1 MNMRNKKLLL
11 VTIASLSM
19 IGVTVTTQTDPVA
32 ASPYA
37 SGVETEAV
45 NNPKEIVINLVDEA
59 GNPVTWTQTNG
70 ENGGS
75 SIEYLNQDG
84 DLTGMSLIPLPDNLV
99 ANSAITADQGY
110 IYSVNDGK
118 FYVDLSA
125 ISGSVAHFTL
135 NVDQAGVAQ
144 PDVVTG
150 TDSVPAEPQYVTS
163 SAVVPNEPQYMTSSA
178 TVPNEPVYMT
188 SSAVV
193 PNEPQYMTSS
203 AMVPNEPQYMSS
215 SAVVPNQPIV
225 APVGPVA
232 PHSGASIADLVPAT
246 SATPADV
253 TAKSEGSQ
261 ASHINKPVMQKSDTS
276 VSVAPNVI
284 AQAASV
290 ATTTPVTASNV
301 VSTST
306 PVVATP
312 IASVVGSVANAGN
325 QTNLATNQTSGS
337 SVQSTPVSV
346 NATQTQAQVQA
357 VKKPD
362 LISSISDLPNAS
374 IWTDKARTFSAISI
388 GMSVVA
394 VAAQFLM
401 TKLGFIKSF
410 L

>member
-59 GNPVTWTQTNG
+59 GKPVTWTQTNG
-70 ENGGS
+70 DNGGS

-84 DLTGMSLIPLPDNLV
+84 DVTGMSLIPLPDNLV

-135 NVDQAGVAQ
+135 NVDQAGIAQ
-144 PDVVTG
+144 PDFVTG
-150 TDSVPAEPQYVTS
+150 TDSVPAELQYV
-163 SAVVPNEPQYMTSSA
+163 
-178 TVPNEPVYMT
+178 T

-203 AMVPNEPQYMSS
+203 AMVPNEPRYMSS
-215 SAVVPNQPIV
+215 SAVVPKEPIV
-225 APVGPVA
+225 VPVA

-246 SATPADV
+246 SATPTDV
-253 TAKSEGSQ
+253 TVKSEGSQ
-261 ASHINKPVMQKSDTS
+261 ASRINKPVMQKSDTS
-276 VSVAPNVI
+276 ISVAPNVI
-284 AQAASV
+284 AQAASL

-301 VSTST
+301 VPAST
-306 PVVATP
+306 PVVVTT
-312 IASVVGSVANAGN
+312 IASVVGSVATAGN
-325 QTNLATNQTSGS
+325 QTSLATNQTSGS
-337 SVQSTPVSV
+337 FVQSTPASV
-346 NATQTQAQVQA
+346 NETQTEAQVQA
-357 VKKPD
+357 VKKPN
-362 LISSISDLPNAS
+362 LISSISDLPKTS

>member
-135 NVDQAGVAQ
+135 NVDQDGVAQ
-144 PDVVTG
+144 SDVVTG
-150 TDSVPAEPQYVTS
+150 TDSVPAEPQYV
-163 SAVVPNEPQYMTSSA
+163 
-178 TVPNEPVYMT
+178 T

-215 SAVVPNQPIV
+215 SAVVPNEPIV

-337 SVQSTPVSV
+337 SVQSTPASV
-346 NATQTQAQVQA
+346 NATQTQVQVQA
-357 VKKPD
+357 VRKPD
-362 LISSISDLPNAS
+362 LISSISDLPKAS